1 MGVSVI
7 DGTIESAELK
17 RTAPGVR
24 FYKSIVFRLPNGET
38 KTLAKPIA
46 HPTMGEHLI
55 PGTSGRFYTFASIDH
70 RGIHGVRT
78 SGGAALYAYP
88 KNNEVIGMWVTI
100 FAVVAAA
107 IMISLIGDF
116 SIWLLIAIILGPIL
130 WIYNRNLRQ
139 QGERQFNGDTAPVPT
154 QAPAAG

>member
-17 RTAPGVR
+17 RTAPGMRV
-24 FYKSIVFRLPNGET
+24 YNSIVFRLPNGET

-46 HPTMGEHLI
+46 HPTVGEHLI
-55 PGTSGRFYTFASIDH
+55 PGTTGRFYTFASIDH
-70 RGIHGVRT
+70 RGIHAVRT
-78 SGGAALYAYP
+78 SDGKALYAYP

-100 FAVVAAA
+100 FAVAAA
-107 IMISLIGDF
+107 ALMIALIGDF

-139 QGERQFNGDTAPVPT
+139 QAEQQFNADTAPVAT

>member
-7 DGTIESAELK
+7 EGTIESAELK

-46 HPTMGEHLI
+46 HPTTGEHLI

-78 SGGAALYAYP
+78 SGGAAHYAYP
-88 KNNEVIGMWVTI
+88 MNNERIGMYCTI
-100 FAVVAAA
+100 LAVVALALG
-107 IMISLIGDF
+107 ITLFDRISGWFVIL
-116 SIWLLIAIILGPIL
+116 IILGPIL
-130 WIYNRNLRQ
+130 WLYNRNLRQ
-139 QGERQFNGDTAPVPT
+139 QAEQQFNADTAPAPA

>member
-78 SGGAALYAYP
+78 SGGKSLYAYP

-100 FAVVAAA
+100 FAVAAA
-107 IMISLIGDF
+107 ALMLTLIGDF

-139 QGERQFNGDTAPVPT
+139 QGEQQFSGDTAPVPT
-154 QAPAAG
+154 HAPAAG